1 MNSNTA
7 PARNPE
13 VRLATVWR
21 PEAKVSTLEADDAGR
36 AKTASNDNANLA
48 ENALAKDPAPPSL
61 LLVQL
66 DAEAGRFVQT
76 WKDASTEE
84 IVWRYPSEAQLAFSR
99 AVSAYQ
105 RAVSEA

>member
-1 MNSNTA
+1 
-7 PARNPE
+7 
-13 VRLATVWR
+13 
-21 PEAKVSTLEADDAGR
+21 
-36 AKTASNDNANLA
+36 
-48 ENALAKDPAPPSL
+48 L